1 MKKLLTGFL
10 NCSERKFL
18 IIVFVLV
25 LAVRLG
31 YILTLEDRWY
41 FYDTVHYDKA
51 AQHIVAGEG
60 FGPSVYFSNLYKN
73 YCLEPLY
80 PLFLAGVYFV
90 AGHSLLAARIAEVLV
105 SLLAL
110 LVLYQMSKSLVTPTA
125 ARLTLVYAGFY
136 PFFVYLP
143 GLLYITQLFSFFILL
158 SVLGFLRFFKNP
170 HWGWMVFAGVFLGLG
185 VLAQP
190 IYMFAIP
197 LFGLWILLMTNAG
210 IWKRIGMCLVLGV
223 TLLLVFT
230 PWTVR
235 NYLVFHKAKF
245 ARACL
250 PQGQIYGETFW
261 NIARNRALEQDS
273 VAVTKFSVYYHV
285 EQKQSIFDC
294 YLDDNYFFTL
304 HPYENITLPDSN
316 SYFGIVF
323 AGPDSNYVHQ
333 VVARQRVSMQGE
345 FVNLKTWNSLD
356 TLEIVSGADSVQY
369 NGAAIRSG
377 GATKYWNYSLV
388 FKMPVNANYFEIH
401 YPQPVSPLQLRR
413 AALLVFLDQ
422 PTLDANGYMIW
433 LHPWGEPDLWWYR
446 DGKPFDSVPVK
457 KTFTDENKV
466 NLLYLLS
473 HYPYEFIFKHF
484 IPEFINFWN
493 PKITRVISE
502 ETQPGRIMQLVSI
515 LSFTPVLL
523 LFPVG
528 IWALRKKM
536 KMLLL
541 FLIPVIALAGG
552 YSLYFSQTRYRI
564 PIDGLLIL
572 LAMQGLCYIIA
583 RFGNK
588 DANNHNITG

>member
-1 MKKLLTGFL
+1 MKKLLTGFI

-18 IIVFVLV
+18 IIVFA
-25 LAVRLG
+25 LALIIRLG
-31 YILTLEDRWY
+31 YVLTLEDRWY

-60 FGPSVYFSNLYKN
+60 FGPSIYFSNLYKN

-80 PLFLAGVYFV
+80 PLYLAGVYV
-90 AGHSLLAARIAEVLV
+90 IAGHSLLAARIAEALV

-110 LVLYQMSKSLVTPTA
+110 LLLYRMSKSLVSPAA
-125 ARLTLVYAGFY
+125 ARLTLLYAGFY
-136 PFFVYLP
+136 PFFIYLP

-158 SVLGFLRFFKNP
+158 SVFGFLRFYKKP
-170 HWGWMVFAGVFLGLG
+170 HWGWMIFAGVFLGLG

-197 LFGLWILLMTNAG
+197 LFLLWIIFMIDAG
-210 IWKRIGMCLVLGV
+210 IWKKLALCLLLGV

-235 NYLVFHKAKF
+235 NYLVFNKAKF

-261 NIARNRALEQDS
+261 NIARNRAQEQDS
-273 VAVTKFSVYYHV
+273 VAVKKFSVYYHV
-285 EQKQSIFDC
+285 EENSSIFDC
-294 YLDDNYFFTL
+294 YLDGEYFFTL
-304 HPYENITLPDSN
+304 LPYENIAIPDSG
-316 SYFGIVF
+316 SYFGVVF
-323 AGPDSNYVHQ
+323 AGPDSNYVPQ
-333 VVARQRVSMQGE
+333 VVARQRVNMQGE
-345 FVNLKTWNSLD
+345 YVNLKTWNSLD
-356 TLEIVSGADSVQY
+356 NLTAVAGADSVHY
-369 NGAAIRSG
+369 SGVAIKSL

-388 FKMPVNANYFEIH
+388 FEKPVDANYFEIH
-401 YPQPVSPLQLRR
+401 YPQPVTPMQLRR

-422 PTLDANGYMIW
+422 PSLNANGYMIW

-466 NLLYLLS
+466 NLLYLLWN
-473 HYPYEFIFKHF
+473 YPSEFIFKHF
-484 IPEFINFWN
+484 VPEFINFWN

-502 ETQPGRIMQLVSI
+502 ESQPGKFMQLVSV

-528 IWALRKKM
+528 IWALRKKI
-536 KMLLL
+536 KLLL
-541 FLIPVIALAGG
+541 VFLIPVITLAGG

-564 PIDGLLIL
+564 PIDGFLIL
-572 LAMQGLCYIIA
+572 LAMQGFCYIIS
-583 RFGNK
+583 RFEKNK
-588 DANNHNITG
+588 KTT